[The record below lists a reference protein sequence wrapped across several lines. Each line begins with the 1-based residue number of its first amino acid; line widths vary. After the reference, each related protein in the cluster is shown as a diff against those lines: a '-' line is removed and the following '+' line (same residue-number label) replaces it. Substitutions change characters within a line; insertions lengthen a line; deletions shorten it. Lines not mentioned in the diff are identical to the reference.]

1 MQQNIKDMP
10 VRASDRSK
18 VRIFANVKVMHQE
31 SRARVVDLSPSGMA
45 LDLEKPIRIVP
56 GQIITM
62 DSEEL
67 GRLSGTVRWY
77 NNGRVGIEYKLNTN
91 ALAQISSYFR
101 FFHEEVKPVM
111 RR

>member
-10 VRASDRSK
+10 VRTSDRSK